1 MTARQYV
8 ACALLSIALVGCGGD
23 PERSDTPAAPP
34 DPVVTEP
41 VLTEQPAETTT
52 APVEPAV
59 QKLPDPCV
67 LVTQQEAEALAGTKL
82 AKPAAQPESCTYTGP
97 VTGPLGQVEVYVG
110 PGALKFLQIDRDLNH
125 DLKRV
130 PNTGDEA
137 WIEDGTLFTRVG
149 QVWTAIRVV
158 RLDELAV
165 YRDVL
170 IRLGRTAAD
179 RTAG

>member
-1 MTARQYV
+1 MSARRYV
-8 ACALLSIALVGCGGD
+8 ACALLSVALVGCGGD
-23 PERSDTPAAPP
+23 PEKSDTPAVQP
-34 DPVVTEP
+34 DSVLTEP
-41 VLTEQPAETTT
+41 VLTEQPVETT
-52 APVEPAV
+52 APAEPAA
-59 QKLPDPCV
+59 QKLPDPCA
-67 LVTQQEAEALAGTKL
+67 LVTQQEAESLAGTKL
-82 AKPAAQPESCTYTGP
+82 AKPAVQPESCTYTGP

-110 PGALKFLQIDRDLNH
+110 PGALKFLQIDRDLGH

-149 QVWTAIRVV
+149 TIWIAIRVV
-158 RLDELAV
+158 RLDELSV

-170 IRLGRTAAD
+170 IRLGRVAAD